1 MADVQEA
8 KTAAREWTPEE
19 VKVELDKLI
28 GPTGDPQTVPVE
40 LLSVTRLAM
49 ATDDYD
55 PIHYDAR
62 AARRRG
68 YRGIVAP
75 WFILELLQYNIV
87 QKKSVFAFGKANL
100 HGNDEFEY
108 YEPIVVGDQITVHAA
123 IVKTEV
129 KQGRSGLLGF
139 ITRERRFVNQF
150 DELCAVWR
158 TIAIRR

>member
-1 MADVQEA
+1 MADTEA
-8 KTAAREWTPEE
+8 AKVAEREWTPEA
-19 VKVELDKLI
+19 VKVELDKMI
-28 GPTGDPQTVPVE
+28 GPTGEPQSVAVE
-40 LLSVTRLAM
+40 LMAATRLAM

-55 PIHYDAR
+55 PIHYDAK

-68 YRGIVAP
+68 YRGVVAP

-87 QKKSVFAFGKANL
+87 QKRSVFTFGKANL

-108 YEPIVVGDQITVHAA
+108 YEPIIVGDVITVHAA

-129 KQGRSGLLGF
+129 KQGRSGLLAF
-139 ITRERRFVNQF
+139 LTRERRFVNQF